1 MPTRDRDEAG
11 RARNARPRDAAG
23 RPLPRGAAGVERV
36 PEDLVLTADQAVTEA
51 QRLLDDGLPFP
62 AHDVLEAAWKAAPP
76 EEKQLW
82 RALAQV
88 AVGLTH
94 VQRGNA
100 RGAVALLDRSA
111 DGIRRWVGVPPAG
124 LDLVGLAGWADALAQ
139 RIGRDGVG
147 VVAPPDLRPRL
158 RLEEDRR

>member
-1 MPTRDRDEAG
+1 V
-11 RARNARPRDAAG
+11 
-23 RPLPRGAAGVERV
+23 AGVERV

-76 EEKQLW
+76 GEKELW

-94 VQRGNA
+94 VQRGNG

-147 VVAPPDLRPRL
+147 VVAPADLRPRL